1 MDTASRLSDDEDEFG
16 RTQGSAQKVELTV
29 NVDGK
34 GGGQKPGTP
43 TTPRSKHSATEQ
55 RRRYK
60 INDRFQILRD
70 LIPHSDQ
77 KRDKASFLLEV
88 IEYIKF
94 LQERLEKYEPYRGW
108 CPENAKLMQW
118 SNSQGPTDGVSDS
131 SHVFKSGPAAPG
143 FMFTGK
149 FVDNTIPIAPTMLSN
164 TQNVEEP
171 DMNPGTGAV
180 LVPLQPKFCASV
192 GMESGLTEPQERLIS
207 DSDNMASQSQ
217 SWQRPSGPADCNIG
231 SDMLS
236 EQEELAID
244 EGTISI
250 SSVYTQGIL
259 NTLTQA
265 LESSGIDLS
274 QASISVQISLG
285 KRAISRR
292 PTATTTMSGAKDHED
307 PSAVNQVMGDSR
319 VGSSGEESEQALKRH
334 KVDNS

>member
-1 MDTASRLSDDEDEFG
+1 MDTASQLSEDEDEFG
-16 RTQGSAQKVELTV
+16 RRQGSSQKVELSV
-29 NVDGK
+29 KVDGK

-55 RRRYK
+55 RR
-60 INDRFQILRD
+60 RFQILRD

-94 LQERLEKYEPYRGW
+94 LQERLQKYEPYQGW
-108 CPENAKLMQW
+108 CPANAKLMPW

-131 SHVFKSGPAAPG
+131 SHVFKNGPSPPG
-143 FMFTGK
+143 FMFTEK
-149 FVDNTIPIAPTMLSN
+149 FVDNTIPIAPTMLSH

-180 LVPLQPKFCASV
+180 LVPLQPNFCASV
-192 GMESGLTEPQERLIS
+192 GMESGLTEPQEGLIS

-231 SDMLS
+231 GDMLS

-259 NTLTQA
+259 TTLTQA

-274 QASISVQISLG
+274 QASISVQINLG

-334 KVDNS
+334 KVDSS